1 MTDIS
6 MIAQL
11 REFGFTES
19 EAKVY
24 VALLEGGAVSGY
36 EASKLSGV
44 ARSKIYTILEA
55 LIQRGAVLSS
65 SDGRATLYR
74 AESPAHLAVRRD
86 GSGAAQP
93 RTRRRGARLRPE

>member
-44 ARSKIYTILEA
+44 ARSLQAYRVCFKLHDQ
-55 LIQRGAVLSS
+55 LCDQPPRQDLN
-65 SDGRATLYR
+65 LYLK
-74 AESPAHLAVRRD
+74 SVKT
-86 GSGAAQP
+86 SVQP
-93 RTRRRGARLRPE
+93 NR